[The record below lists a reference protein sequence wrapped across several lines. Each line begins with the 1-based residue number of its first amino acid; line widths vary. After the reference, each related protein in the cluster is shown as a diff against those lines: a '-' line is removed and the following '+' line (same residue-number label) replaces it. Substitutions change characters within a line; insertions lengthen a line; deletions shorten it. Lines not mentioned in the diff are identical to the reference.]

1 MRFRVG
7 KLPQGVL
14 ERLLREYSTL
24 DERVVVGPKV
34 GEDCAVVD
42 FGEKYLV
49 VKTDPITFATE
60 DIAWYVV
67 NINANDVATMG
78 ARPRWFLCTAL
89 LPEGVGEEEVEALF
103 ASLKDA
109 AEELGVSLCGG
120 HTEIT
125 YGLERPIL
133 VGQMLGEV
141 EREKLVRS
149 DGARP
154 GDVLLLTKGLAIE
167 ATALLAREFPE
178 KVRGAFGEEFLERC
192 RNYLRDPGLSVVPE
206 ALAACGAG
214 RVHAMHDPTEGGVAT
229 GLRELAHASGVGMEV
244 WEEGLFVSEETRA
257 ICGAFGVD
265 PLGAIS
271 SGALLIAVDPEDAPS
286 VREAVSAMRIR
297 CKEIGVVRESSFG
310 VKLRREGRLL
320 DLPEFGRDEVAK
332 LFERGEARPFHE
344 GRPMACGGGA
354 QDMEPRM

>member
-1 MRFRVG
+1 MRFQVG

-14 ERLLREYSTL
+14 ERLLREYSAL

-34 GEDCAVVD
+34 GEDCAVID

-49 VKTDPITFATE
+49 VKTDPVTFATE

-67 NINANDVATMG
+67 NVNANDVATMG
-78 ARPRWFLCTAL
+78 ARPEWFLCTVL
-89 LPEGVGEEEVEALF
+89 LPEGIKEEEVEALF
-103 ASLKDA
+103 ASLRDA
-109 AEELGVSLCGG
+109 AEELGVSICGG
-120 HTEIT
+120 HTEVT

-141 EREKLVRS
+141 EKGKLVRS

-154 GDVLLLTKGLAIE
+154 GDAILLTKGLAIE
-167 ATALLAREFPE
+167 ATALLAKEFPD
-178 KVRGAFGEEFLERC
+178 KVRGTFGEGFLKRC

-206 ALAACGAG
+206 ALEACGAG

-229 GLRELAHASGVGMEV
+229 GLRELAYASGVGMEV
-244 WEEGLFVSEETRA
+244 WEEGLFASEETRA

-271 SGALLIAVDPEDAPS
+271 SGALIMAVEPEDAGS
-286 VREAVSAMRIR
+286 IRDAISAVGIR
-297 CKEIGVVRESSFG
+297 CEEVGVVRERSFG
-310 VKLRREGRLL
+310 VKLRKGGRLV
-320 DLPEFGRDEVAK
+320 DLPEFERDEVAK
-332 LFERGEARPFHE
+332 LFE
-344 GRPMACGGGA
+344 
-354 QDMEPRM
+354 MEPRI